1 MDSIRDALLVTD
13 AGRQFVAQANA
24 VEDDRRAAAERREEI
39 AGRIRALK
47 EAFHMNCTQFVPA
60 DAYHGSRYVLQQRC
74 WQLFQDAKEP
84 IRQLGVVGGPAYE
97 RALSA
102 TKFMWSPVGCKY
114 RNGVKKAV
122 YDRDSYDMAVDAIFD
137 GVSEL
142 DSVA

>member
-1 MDSIRDALLVTD
+1 MDSIRDALLQTERGVELV
-13 AGRQFVAQANA
+13 GQVNA
-24 VEDDRRAAAERREEI
+24 VDEVRRVAAEKREEI

-47 EAFHMNCTQFVPA
+47 EAFHLNCTQFVPV

-74 WQLFQDAKEP
+74 WKLFQDAKEP

-114 RNGVKKAV
+114 RDGVKKAV
-122 YDRDSYDMAVDAIFD
+122 YDRDSYDMAVDAIFN
-137 GVSEL
+137 GV